1 MYSLRRRLQN
11 ASAFIDSKQSY
22 LISHEMAT
30 VFLVVVPIPAK
41 EFPHD
46 LVEKNERTV
55 IIITV
60 FAKEDQAV

>member
-30 VFLVVVPIPAK
+30 VFLVVVSIPSK
-41 EFPHD
+41 EFPYD

-60 FAKEDQAV
+60 FAKERQAL